1 MNYMLSQF
9 EHSSKVEI
17 FSSLYNHSKFN
28 IVLIDG
34 HRNQANDCLPSF
46 LTPAG
51 LPSANDKNRL
61 RNTTNTR
68 ATTDGV
74 ENVVAALL
82 LSP

>member
-1 MNYMLSQF
+1 MVF
-9 EHSSKVEI
+9 
-17 FSSLYNHSKFN
+17 
-28 IVLIDG
+28 IDG

-61 RNTTNTR
+61 KNTTNTR

-82 LSP
+82 LCP